1 MAEKAEAERANK
13 VAVRGASNVQATTQ
27 VSRTNGASALAA
39 ATAPSVQPI
48 SRAGAVSPDIV
59 LVDAEPLCS
68 AEVLYPLREQIAK
81 SRTQTTRTG
90 FIEDLYRAVRRQAQE
105 EIGRILM
112 FRGASAKFSDAQK
125 TALDGFVKRELN
137 QRVEREFDG
146 SHARFELHL
155 KEHGLTLDQYKAA
168 QRRQIVVQQEL
179 YETIVPQLRLR
190 RDELLAFYRE
200 HQDQYVQP
208 ESRELWM
215 IEAPFERFLP
225 EWLTWARADAA
236 AQAQAR
242 LKTVRHI
249 REAHTALS
257 ESTFAE
263 VAMKYCR
270 GVHASEGGAWGP
282 IGKPLQAP
290 YDLVSSPI
298 FKFSEEQVSDPIETA
313 LGWCIVKCGK
323 ITPQRVVPF
332 DEVQDEIRKAMM
344 DERFA
349 TLAGEHVRR
358 LAERASISSFEAF
371 VSETVR
377 LVATNSWPRSADGV
391 E

>member
-1 MAEKAEAERANK
+1 MP
-13 VAVRGASNVQATTQ
+13 VVRPVTG
-27 VSRTNGASALAA
+27 
-39 ATAPSVQPI
+39 
-48 SRAGAVSPDIV
+48 AGAISPDIV

-81 SRTQTTRTG
+81 SRAQTTRAA

-112 FRGASAKFSDAQK
+112 FRGDFAKFNDAQK
-125 TALDGFVKRELN
+125 TALDGYVKREIA
-137 QRVEREFDG
+137 QRVEKEFDG

-155 KEHGLTLDQYKAA
+155 KEHGLSLEQFKTM
-168 QRRQIVVQQEL
+168 QRRQIVIQQQL

-200 HQDQYVQP
+200 HQQQYVQP
-208 ESRELWM
+208 ELRELWM

-225 EWLTWARADAA
+225 EGLTWARADST

-249 REAHTALS
+249 RDAHAALR
-257 ESTFAE
+257 EKPFGD
-263 VAMKYCR
+263 VAREFCR
-270 GVHASEGGAWGP
+270 GVHAAEGGAWGA

-290 YDLVSSPI
+290 YDLVSAPI
-298 FKFSEEQVSDPIETA
+298 FQFSEEQVSEPIETA
-313 LGWCIVKCGK
+313 SGWYLVKCGK
-323 ITPQRVVPF
+323 ITPQRTIPF

-349 TLAGEHVRR
+349 VLAGDHVRR

-377 LVATNSWPRSADGV
+377 LVATNSWPKSAAGA